1 MTVALSGGQ
10 PAGFCWYRR
19 DTGLHAGIFL
29 SLFYF
34 CRRRF
39 FLTAFFTAGSII
51 FVHRILFWYLFN
63 ISVLYDTSITQVT

>member
-1 MTVALSGGQ
+1 MV
-10 PAGFCWYRR
+10 PARYRPAR
-19 DTGLHAGIFL
+19 RYFFIAVLFL
-29 SLFYF
+29 PPAI
-34 CRRRF
+34 